1 MAQKYR
7 AKTNSVQH
15 LKEQNRIAN
24 KLRISP
30 SLACVQP
37 PLPSPTGRNVGG
49 GGGVGRLYTSYPPSQ
64 IWAPVFSYHQYRLKS
79 RKGIV

>member
-24 KLRISP
+24 KLRISQP
-30 SLACVQP
+30 FACVQP
-37 PLPSPTGRNVGG
+37 PLPYGEKQRGEGWVGCTRAIHPLKYG
-49 GGGVGRLYTSYPPSQ
+49 LLYSA
-64 IWAPVFSYHQYRLKS
+64 IINI
-79 RKGIV
+79 G